1 MQLPECVLGA
11 AIAAWSAA
19 PSFAQD
25 SYTVKWIEPLPGG
38 FGSFAS
44 GLDEHGRVSLW
55 ADTTD
60 AVVWSG
66 GRSHVLP
73 ALVSGGL
80 TRAEGVGPFG
90 AVLGSSQTA
99 FGEHAVLWE
108 RGPAGYTAIDLGVA
122 PGDIQS
128 LAFASSGR
136 FVVGLTDDAFVW
148 KPCVWER
155 AAPGSSVFQVVPLP
169 LLAGDIGGQAEDVDA
184 SGMVVGSSASGGT
197 VRAVRWRRGGG
208 AWQVQELAPLAPNFG
223 GEARAVNSRGVAVGW
238 CTSPSTFVEHAVL
251 WRGDAVVDLGAPA
264 PAWRTIAIDVNERG
278 DVVGRAGPFAFTSG
292 WVRPAATGTMV
303 LLDTLL
309 PTDSPWTIVS
319 AEDVDEHGRIA
330 ATGVLAGFNHACLL
344 TPIEVFL
351 TAPPSGGAGT
361 NATFVVTAAA
371 PGATID
377 FHFGTGGGASP
388 LAGCPAG
395 NLDVASAAQLGSAV
409 ADASGIATLTVFVPA
424 VLSGTTLWFQA
435 SEPAACRV
443 TNVERVT
450 W

>member
-1 MQLPECVLGA
+1 MQLPIGVLA
-11 AIAAWSAA
+11 VAIAASSAA

-60 AVVWSG
+60 AVVWSD

-80 TRAEGVGPFG
+80 TRAEGLGPFG

-108 RGPAGYTAIDLGVA
+108 RGPSGYTAIDLGVA

-136 FVVGLTDDAFVW
+136 FVVGLTDDAIVW

-155 AAPGSSVFQVVPLP
+155 VAPGSSVFQVVPLP
-169 LLAGDIGGQAEDVDA
+169 LLAGDIGGEALDVDA
-184 SGMVVGSSASGGT
+184 SGVVVGSSASGGS
-197 VRAVRWRRGGG
+197 VRATRWRKSGGTW
-208 AWQVQELAPLAPNFG
+208 ALEELTPLAPNFG
-223 GEARAVNSRGVAVGW
+223 CEARAVNARGVAVGW
-238 CTSPSTFVEHAVL
+238 CRSPTTFVEHAVL

-264 PAWRTIAIDVNERG
+264 PGWRTIAIDVNERG
-278 DVVGRAGPFAFTSG
+278 DVVGRAGPFAYTSG

-309 PTDSPWTIVS
+309 PTDSPWTIYS
-319 AEDVDEHGRIA
+319 AEDVDENGRIA
-330 ATGVLAGFNHACLL
+330 ATGILGGFYQACVL

-351 TAPPSGGAGT
+351 TAPPNGSAGSV
-361 NATFVVTAAA
+361 ATFVVTSAA

-377 FHFGTGGGASP
+377 FHYGTGGGASP
-388 LAGCPAG
+388 LFACPAG
-395 NLDVASAAQLGSAV
+395 NLDVASAQLFGSAV
-409 ADASGIATLTVFVPA
+409 ADASGTAKLNVFIPDSF
-424 VLSGTTLWFQA
+424 SGTTLWYQA
-435 SEPAACRV
+435 AERATCRV

-450 W
+450 L